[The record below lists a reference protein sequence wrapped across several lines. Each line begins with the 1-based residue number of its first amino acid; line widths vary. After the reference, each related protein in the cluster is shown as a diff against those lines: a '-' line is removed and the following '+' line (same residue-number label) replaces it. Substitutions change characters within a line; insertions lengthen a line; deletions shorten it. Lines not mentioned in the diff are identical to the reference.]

1 MISCFPLPLLLVWL
15 CVLQVERVKNNTSL
29 TDEQRSLLVHEKRE
43 TIVKPLI
50 HTIERL
56 TDITGKTAETRH
68 EQWFQE
74 TYSHLIEKGLHKLNN
89 PVKDED
95 LVSDWQPFKQV
106 SLSCQY
112 IDQILNLS
120 IWKYLILC
128 FFFALALITNDGY
141 FVWVQTLIFCFADNK
156 KMEIIENSCRFISKC
171 FLLFHQYS
179 AAFYLFCIEV
189 T

>member
-1 MISCFPLPLLLVWL
+1 M
-15 CVLQVERVKNNTSL
+15 QVERVKNNTSL

-68 EQWFQE
+68 EHWFQE

-112 IDQILNLS
+112 IDQLLNDKSFNLAILDFV
-120 IWKYLILC
+120 
-128 FFFALALITNDGY
+128 FFFVLALITNDGY
-141 FVWVQTLIFCFADNK
+141 F
-156 KMEIIENSCRFISKC
+156 
-171 FLLFHQYS
+171 
-179 AAFYLFCIEV
+179 
-189 T
+189 

>member
-1 MISCFPLPLLLVWL
+1 M
-15 CVLQVERVKNNTSL
+15 
-29 TDEQRSLLVHEKRE
+29 
-43 TIVKPLI
+43 KPLI

-106 SLSCQY
+106 SLSCFDVLVFQSF
-112 IDQILNLS
+112 INLPVQEFVS
-120 IWKYLILC
+120 GS
-128 FFFALALITNDGY
+128 FFALALITDNGT
-141 FVWVQTLIFCFADNK
+141 TLFGFK
-156 KMEIIENSCRFISKC
+156 
-171 FLLFHQYS
+171 H
-179 AAFYLFCIEV
+179 
-189 T
+189 